1 VTDSP
6 DDPIAAFRAERA
18 GAIARYRDDGEFQ
31 ALSADWTK
39 AAFERRYMYNWDA
52 LGRPVI
58 QLPADMM
65 ALAEVIWAVKPDL
78 IVETGIA
85 HGGSVVHSAAQLAL
99 LDLAESTERGEL
111 LDPRKPR
118 RRVVA
123 VDIDIRPHNRAA
135 LEAHPLSPRYT
146 LIEGSSLDAAVIAQ
160 VHALAEEAETVM
172 VCLDSNHTHD
182 HVLAE
187 LRAYAPLTSR
197 GAHCVVFDTIVEHL
211 PHGFFPDRPWNPGD
225 SPKTAIDAYLSE
237 CAAEGLS
244 GTDGAPLN
252 FALDAE
258 IDAKLL
264 LTAAPGGFL
273 RRK

>member
-1 VTDSP
+1 MTDS
-6 DDPIAAFRAERA
+6 DPSAAFRAERA
-18 GAIARYRDDGEFQ
+18 ATIARYPAETAFQ
-31 ALSADWTK
+31 GLSADWTK
-39 AAFERRYMYNWDA
+39 AAFAQHYMYNWEA

-78 IVETGIA
+78 IIETGIA

-99 LDLAESTERGEL
+99 LDLADATERGEM
-111 LDPRKPR
+111 LDPQNPK

-123 VDIDIRPHNRAA
+123 VDIDIRAHNRAA
-135 LEAHPLSPRYT
+135 LEAHPLKPRFT
-146 LIEGSSLDAAVIAQ
+146 LIEGSSLDAGVIAQ
-160 VHALAEEAETVM
+160 VHALAEGATTVM

-182 HVLAE
+182 HVLSE

-211 PHGFFPDRPWNPGD
+211 PRDFFPDRPWNPGN
-225 SPKTAIDAYLSE
+225 SPRTAIDAYLAE
-237 CAAEGLS
+237 CARDGITGVD
-244 GTDGAPLN
+244 GTPLTL
-252 FALDAE
+252 ALDTE
-258 IDAKLL
+258 IDAKLM

-273 RRK
+273 RRR